1 MDLGRPK
8 QATKSEMPTADIPA
22 LESVV
27 RSHSAQL
34 SKLNTG
40 LSTAFSQVTG
50 EMGEIKSSSAAT
62 ASTVASLANQVVT
75 LTSMLAK
82 LLPAPSA
89 ETSPTFRLHQLPL
102 PSRWSPWIRGG
113 NPTLRIPRTTL
124 ESSTNAEVSLGSAS
138 SSSPTNPHGSGRTG
152 PRWLSSSRPCP
163 SGPLI
168 GPWRPPET
176 TLN

>member
-8 QATKSEMPTADIPA
+8 QATGSEMPNSDIPA

-34 SKLNTG
+34 SKLNTE
-40 LSTAFSQVTG
+40 LSSAFSQVTG

-82 LLPAPSA
+82 LL
-89 ETSPTFRLHQLPL
+89 L
-102 PSRWSPWIRGG
+102 RGSWK
-113 NPTLRIPRTTL
+113 I
-124 ESSTNAEVSLGSAS
+124 V
-138 SSSPTNPHGSGRTG
+138 GRKVKQRSQVLDG
-152 PRWLSSSRPCP
+152 
-163 SGPLI
+163 
-168 GPWRPPET
+168 
-176 TLN
+176 